1 MMAYNALAREIEQ
14 IEWIRVARGDC
25 FLINL
30 ERESGGFH
38 RCQCRIK
45 PSAPRAISQI
55 ALRAQKR
62 RASFYSLDLIPLG
75 RDYVQ
80 GGAKRFIGQARR

>member
-30 ERESGGFH
+30 ARAGDFTGVSAGLSHPPRE
-38 RCQCRIK
+38 Q
-45 PSAPRAISQI
+45 SA
-55 ALRAQKR
+55 K
-62 RASFYSLDLIPLG
+62 
-75 RDYVQ
+75 
-80 GGAKRFIGQARR
+80 